1 MDLARSFAHRFGQL
15 SHPDAVPR
23 PFVAICPAVILEE
36 GERLPWHHHRKAQLL
51 YTLRGIVHC
60 ETEDGIRIVPPQCAV
75 WIPSDLPHSAFG
87 SGDIECH
94 CLFVEPD
101 AAPGLPERCC
111 TVSISP
117 LLRELLRRAARLPE
131 LYDADGADGRL
142 VAVILDELAAAP
154 VENLHLPMPVDPR
167 LRALAGMLL
176 AGPANHA
183 SLQEWASRVALSERS
198 LSRLLAQE
206 VGMSFGRWRRQLHVM
221 LALQRLAAGESVQA
235 VAIDLGYESASSFVT
250 MFRKAMGKPPGRY
263 LQEQGRM

>member
-1 MDLARSFAHRFGQL
+1 MDLAHSFAHRLGQL
-15 SHPDAVPR
+15 AHPDAVPR
-23 PFVAICPAVILEE
+23 PFVAICPAITLED
-36 GERLPWHHHRKAQLL
+36 GEHLPWHHHRKVQLL
-51 YTLRGIVHC
+51 YTLRGIIHC
-60 ETEDGIRIVPPQCAV
+60 ETEDGIRVVPPQCAA
-75 WIPSDLPHSAFG
+75 WIPSDMPHSVFG

-111 TVSISP
+111 TVAISP
-117 LLRELLRRAARLPE
+117 LLRELLRRAARLPQ

-154 VENLHLPMPVDPR
+154 VENLHLPVSSDPR
-167 LRALAGMLL
+167 LRTLAEMLL
-176 AGPANHA
+176 ARPADRA
-183 SLQEWASRVALSERS
+183 SLAAWASRIALSERS

-206 VGMSFGRWRRQLHVM
+206 LGMSFGRWRRQLHVI
-221 LALQRLAAGESVQA
+221 LALQRLAAGEAVQA

-263 LQEQGRM
+263 LQEQGRV